1 MMIIV
6 KYFGAVA
13 DVTFKNEERIYL
25 EHENNSVASLKLRL
39 EQHYPEIKNIP
50 YTFALNHIAVTA
62 DALINENDE
71 LALLPPFAGG

>member
-13 DVTFKNEERIYL
+13 DVTLKKEERLYL
-25 EHENNSVASLKLRL
+25 EDETNSISGLKTRL
-39 EQHYPEIKNIP
+39 EQHYPEIKNIA
-50 YTFALNHIAVTA
+50 YTFALNHTAVTE
-62 DALINENDE
+62 DTLINENDE